1 MLFSLKILAW
11 SLAFCLDM
19 NSALFCP
26 GQPCGRADTIKRLCG
41 PIRSGGGLAVGAGL
55 ATGARRFMDTSQ
67 GRLTWT
73 RCGQAAS
80 STHAQLHD
88 RQRHDRPG
96 PACAARRARWPEPGA
111 SSSPWGPTD
120 GCLGRRQGQES
131 SHAGQAEF
139 MPVFANR
146 DRHAPLPHRSGTD
159 THTPTLTFSFPYSHS
174 CTCPS
179 AHARTRTH
187 TQNSKCHPL
196 APTAPALRSAFF
208 LLKS

>member
-1 MLFSLKILAW
+1 M
-11 SLAFCLDM
+11 DM

-131 SHAGQAEF
+131 SHVGQAEF

-159 THTPTLTFSFPYSHS
+159 THTLTLTFSFPYSHS

>member
-1 MLFSLKILAW
+1 
-11 SLAFCLDM
+11 M

-41 PIRSGGGLAVGAGL
+41 PIRSGGGLVVGAGL

-120 GCLGRRQGQES
+120 GCLGRRQGRES

-179 AHARTRTH
+179 AHAHAHTHAEQQVPPTRPHSSCSTI
-187 TQNSKCHPL
+187 CL
-196 APTAPALRSAFF
+196 FSA
-208 LLKS
+208 